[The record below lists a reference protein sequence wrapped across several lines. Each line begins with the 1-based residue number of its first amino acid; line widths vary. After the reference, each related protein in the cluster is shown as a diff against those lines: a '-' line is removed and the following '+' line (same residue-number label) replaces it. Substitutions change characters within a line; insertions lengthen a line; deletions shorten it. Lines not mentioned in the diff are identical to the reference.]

1 MSYIIS
7 RLSQKSKQFQK
18 DQILYGIHG
27 RKTLHKSTDAAISI
41 YNPQGDNS
49 PFEGLGCC
57 H

>member
-27 RKTLHKSTDAAISI
+27 RKTPHKSTDAAISI